1 VPYPRKLL
9 NPEEEI
15 ALDLRPHWWYFSKHI
30 LTGIPLFILLIL
42 VLQMNGNLGKVSKWA
57 WALLAVAWVIWLG
70 FKYVAW
76 VFTYFVVTNERI
88 IFRTG
93 FIAKHGVEIPLSRIN
108 NINFDQG
115 IFNRIIGA
123 GDLLIESAGKESNAK
138 FDNVRHP
145 DAVQQVIYN
154 QMETRQKTEASWV
167 GTHIGEAERATAA
180 APPRDSAKQIEEL
193 ARLRDQGHITP
204 EEYEAKKSELLGRM

>member
-1 VPYPRKLL
+1 MAYPTKLL
-9 NPEEEI
+9 NPKEEI

-42 VLQMNGNLGKVSKWA
+42 VFQLSGNLGKVSKWF
-57 WALLAVAWVIWLG
+57 WALLAVAWVVWLG
-70 FKYVAW
+70 FKYVDW
-76 VFTYFVVTNERI
+76 IFTYFVVTSQRV

-123 GDLLIESAGKESNAK
+123 GDLQIESAGREGTST

-145 DAVQQVIYN
+145 DAVQQVIYD

-167 GTHIGEAERATAA
+167 GEHIGESSAA
-180 APPRDSAKQIEEL
+180 APPPDSAKQIEDL
-193 ARLRDQGHITP
+193 ARLRDQGHITA
-204 EEYEAKKSELLGRM
+204 EEFEAKKSELLGRM

>member
-1 VPYPRKLL
+1 MPYPRKLL

-42 VLQMNGNLGKVSKWA
+42 ILQWSGNVQKASRVLWILLGVA
-57 WALLAVAWVIWLG
+57 WAVWLG

-204 EEYEAKKSELLGRM
+204 EEYEAKKSELLGRI